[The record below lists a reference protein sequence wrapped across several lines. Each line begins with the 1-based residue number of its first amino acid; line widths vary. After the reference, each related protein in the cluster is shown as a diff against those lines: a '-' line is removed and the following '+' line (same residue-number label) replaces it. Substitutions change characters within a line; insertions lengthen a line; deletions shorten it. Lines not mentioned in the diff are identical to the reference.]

1 MQENNDNNVKV
12 IVLEKILALRKNY
25 IKVLEDY
32 ITDILA
38 IIKDDTV
45 VSLEINQKV
54 LDLVTYLVS

>member
-1 MQENNDNNVKV
+1 MKV